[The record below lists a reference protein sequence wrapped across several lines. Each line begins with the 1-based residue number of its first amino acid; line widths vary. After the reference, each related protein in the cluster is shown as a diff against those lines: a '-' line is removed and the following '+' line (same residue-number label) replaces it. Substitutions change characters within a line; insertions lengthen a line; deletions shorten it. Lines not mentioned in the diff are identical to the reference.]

1 MSLRALLSRIEPVDE
16 RAPAGRERA
25 TGWTLASCARGGS
38 GIGAMVSSTRKAAR
52 AIGWGASLVFALLVL
67 GSVLVLLRADAGV
80 GHTDEWAVLAG
91 ALGVALVGVIVI
103 VYGLVQLARARRE
116 NDQREAT

>member
-1 MSLRALLSRIEPVDE
+1 MI
-16 RAPAGRERA
+16 
-25 TGWTLASCARGGS
+25 
-38 GIGAMVSSTRKAAR
+38 SSTRKAAR

-80 GHTDEWAVLAG
+80 GHTDEWTVLAG
-91 ALGVALVGVIVI
+91 ALAVALVGIVVI

-116 NDQREAT
+116 HEGREAT

>member
-1 MSLRALLSRIEPVDE
+1 
-16 RAPAGRERA
+16 
-25 TGWTLASCARGGS
+25 
-38 GIGAMVSSTRKAAR
+38 MVSSTRKAAR
-52 AIGWGASLVFALLVL
+52 AIGWGASLVFALLLL

-80 GHTDEWAVLAG
+80 GHTDEWAVVAG